1 MSNWTFSL
9 RWLDAEHVLLS
20 FVKEDVKHDM
30 AMTVLEY
37 TELMELAQTFNLQF
51 KEQID
56 QHVLKHYLN
65 G

>member
-20 FVKEDVKHDM
+20 FTKEDRKHDM
-30 AMTVLEY
+30 AMTVQEY
-37 TELMELAQTFNLQF
+37 AELMELAQTFNLQF

-56 QHVLKHYLN
+56 QQILKHYLN

>member
-9 RWLDAEHVLLS
+9 RLLDTEHVLLS
-20 FVKEDVKHDM
+20 FKKAEVKHDI

-37 TELMELAQTFNLQF
+37 TELMELAQTFNMQF

-56 QHVLKHYLN
+56 QQILKHYLN

>member
-20 FVKEDVKHDM
+20 FVKENAKHDI

-37 TELMELAQTFNLQF
+37 TELMELAQTFNMQF

-56 QHVLKHYLN
+56 QQVLKHYLN